1 MPKVVD
7 AAAQRRE
14 ILDAA
19 LEVFAERGLKGTGL
33 SHVAEAAGIGRSSI
47 YHYYPDKAALV
58 RDLLDA
64 MLAEEEALFSKM
76 LAAEDAPLPRI
87 EAFLRQQIALFDAW
101 CDVAPLIFDL
111 RASHARL
118 LRPFFR
124 RIRGTLAAVIEQGQ
138 ASRAIDAELD
148 PTLAAASII
157 GAIDGL
163 LLQHYV
169 DRRAFGNRTHLADAF
184 VLQIL
189 RGLRS

>member
-1 MPKVVD
+1 MPKIVD

-14 ILDAA
+14 IRDAA

-33 SHVAEAAGIGRSSI
+33 THVAEAAGMGRSSI
-47 YHYYPDKAALV
+47 YHYYPDKDSLV
-58 RDLLDA
+58 RDLLDV
-64 MLAEEEALFSKM
+64 MLAQEEALFGEM
-76 LAAEDAPLPRI
+76 LAAEGTPLARI
-87 EAFLRQQIALFDAW
+87 ETFLRRQVALFEAW

-124 RIRGTLAAVIEQGQ
+124 RIRATLARVIEEGQATGQVEAALDATLAA
-138 ASRAIDAELD
+138 S
-148 PTLAAASII
+148 SII

-169 DRRAFGNRTHLADAF
+169 DRRAFGDRRPLAE
-184 VLQIL
+184 VLVTQVL